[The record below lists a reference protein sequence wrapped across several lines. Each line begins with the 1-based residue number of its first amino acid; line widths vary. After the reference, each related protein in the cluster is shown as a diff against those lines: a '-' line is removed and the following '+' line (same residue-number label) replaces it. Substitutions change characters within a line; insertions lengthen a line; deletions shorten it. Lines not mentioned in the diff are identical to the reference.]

1 MLSTN
6 NKTLFTSPDS
16 EGFQELGQEPKY
28 YDRRCCYCYY
38 LSGNSKGLGSWE
50 PGTIDYISNKAFL
63 VAQMVKNP
71 PTSVGDLGL
80 IPGLGRSIE
89 GGNGNPLL
97 YSCLE
102 NSMDGGALHK
112 EQLTLSLFTLSH
124 EKS

>member
-1 MLSTN
+1 M
-6 NKTLFTSPDS
+6 
-16 EGFQELGQEPKY
+16 
-28 YDRRCCYCYY
+28 
-38 LSGNSKGLGSWE
+38 
-50 PGTIDYISNKAFL
+50 
-63 VAQMVKNP
+63 AQMVKNP

>member
-71 PTSVGDLGL
+71 PVMQETWVQSLSWVDPLEKGIHPIPVILPGESHGQRSQAGYDL
-80 IPGLGRSIE
+80 
-89 GGNGNPLL
+89 
-97 YSCLE
+97 
-102 NSMDGGALHK
+102 
-112 EQLTLSLFTLSH
+112 
-124 EKS
+124 